1 MKQPILSIRK
11 GGFVQLTAVGAFYA
25 VQSARSDPFRET
37 LLRIMQADKSF
48 IVSEDA
54 VKQYTGLEKD
64 AALAQLYKLENAG
77 FIVANAVQKRITDRT
92 LDELLGAALGNLSDL
107 GQVILADSGRGFYLG
122 YAGYSATE
130 AEELAVLSSSFRTM
144 YEKNEVLLRDK
155 LSMNESAF
163 GIINPA
169 GNSELG
175 FWPLFIGS
183 NVFTLIIS
191 GLPQFNRPDFAR
203 IVWLLVQRYG
213 KL

>member
-1 MKQPILSIRK
+1 MKRTVLSIRK
-11 GGFVQLTAVGAFYA
+11 GGYVQLTAIGAFYA
-25 VQSARSDPFRET
+25 VQSAKSDPIRET
-37 LLRIMQADKSF
+37 LLRLMQADKSF
-48 IVSEDA
+48 IVSDDA
-54 VKQYTGLEKD
+54 IKQYTGLEKD
-64 AALAQLYKLENAG
+64 EALAQLYKLENAG
-77 FIVANAVQKRITDRT
+77 FIVANTVQERITDRT
-92 LDELLGAALGNLSDL
+92 LDELLGVALRNLSDL

-122 YAGYSATE
+122 YSGFSATE
-130 AEELAVLSSSFRTM
+130 AEELAVLSSSIRTL
-144 YEKNEVLLRDK
+144 YVKNEHLLRDK

-175 FWPLFIGS
+175 FWPMFIGS

-203 IVWLLVQRYG
+203 IIWLLVQRYG

>member
-1 MKQPILSIRK
+1 MSQSILLSGN
-11 GGFVQLTAVGAFYA
+11 GGYVQLTAIGAYYA
-25 VQSARSDPFRET
+25 VQSNETELYRGT

-48 IVSEDA
+48 IISDDTLR
-54 VKQYTGLEKD
+54 QYTGLESSE
-64 AALAQLYKLENAG
+64 ALAHFYKLEKTG
-77 FIVANAVQKRITDRT
+77 FITANATQERITDRT
-92 LDELLGAALGNLSDL
+92 LDELLGEALRNLSDL

-122 YAGYSATE
+122 YSGFSASE
-130 AEELAVLSSSFRTM
+130 AEELAVLSSSIRTI
-144 YEKNEVLLRDK
+144 YVKNETLLRDK
-155 LSMNESAF
+155 LSMKESAF

-169 GNSELG
+169 GHSELG

-203 IVWLLVQRYG
+203 LVWLLVQRYG